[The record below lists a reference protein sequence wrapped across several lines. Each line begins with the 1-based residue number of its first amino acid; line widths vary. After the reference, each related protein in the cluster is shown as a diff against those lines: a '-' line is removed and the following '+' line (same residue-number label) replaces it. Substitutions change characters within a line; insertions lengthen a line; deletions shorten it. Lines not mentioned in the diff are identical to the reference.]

1 MEAEGNSEFAWNM
14 ARKTVGWEVESARS
28 SNKEHK
34 KSFAP
39 SCERVVQQQRS
50 FAEIA

>member
-1 MEAEGNSEFAWNM
+1 MVEAEGNSELALNM
-14 ARKTVGWEVESARS
+14 VRKTVGWEVHSAQS

-34 KSFAP
+34 KSFDP
-39 SCERVVQQQRS
+39 SRERVVQQQN